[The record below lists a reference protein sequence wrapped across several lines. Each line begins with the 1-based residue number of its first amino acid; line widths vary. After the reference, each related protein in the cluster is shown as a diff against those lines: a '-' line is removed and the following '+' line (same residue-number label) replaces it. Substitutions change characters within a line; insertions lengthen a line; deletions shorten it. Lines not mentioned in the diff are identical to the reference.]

1 MNPLKLLNKQKS
13 IQKHDFYFHKSPN
26 RCAIFLDGL
35 CKKGAA
41 NELQPP
47 FMAPHLPSENSPFGQ
62 GLIMFRQSPHRAS
75 HEQPSG

>member
-13 IQKHDFYFHKSPN
+13 IQKHNFYFHKNPN

-41 NELQPP
+41 NELQPL
-47 FMAPHLPSENSPFGQ
+47 FYGSPFALGKFT
-62 GLIMFRQSPHRAS
+62 FRARAYCVS
-75 HEQPSG
+75 AEPP